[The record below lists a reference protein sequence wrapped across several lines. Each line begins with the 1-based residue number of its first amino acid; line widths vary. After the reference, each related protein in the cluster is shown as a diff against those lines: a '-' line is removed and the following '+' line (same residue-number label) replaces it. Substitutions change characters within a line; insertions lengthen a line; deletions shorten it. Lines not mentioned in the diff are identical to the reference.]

1 MKTFTSQCNYKGRIV
16 GLLFIFLILGSQS
29 AFAQWNKKYIMGP
42 VMNSVTGAPIMGVEV
57 DFYSMDGKKVLSKK
71 QGGAN
76 IMKWFILLI
85 W

>member
-1 MKTFTSQCNYKGRIV
+1 MWKFIVLYKGGIV

-57 DFYSMDGKKVLSKK
+57 DFYSMDGKKVLSQKK
-71 QGGAN
+71 QCGAN